1 MGIIQEE
8 TNSVKP
14 KQISNYSIDEHPA
27 IDLNGDI
34 QFDNVSFAY
43 PARPDILALRDLTL
57 VARAGEITALVGS
70 SGSGK
75 STCVSLL
82 LRYYEPSSGRITI
95 DGQSITDCND
105 NALRQKIGVVGQEPV
120 LFDTTIYENIRYGQ
134 LHATKGEIEE
144 AAKQANAH
152 DFIMKLSQQ
161 YETIVGEQSVQ
172 LSGGEKQRIA
182 LARALLKKPNLL
194 LLDEPTSAL
203 DNASEKIVQEALEC
217 SCAGRTTIVIAHRLK
232 TIQNA
237 HRIYV
242 FANGNIIEQGTH
254 ATLVAKKDSKYR
266 QMMEAQQV
274 ERTENEIDER
284 VLGVQLEQNQNQT
297 RIGVLASRVIQHTA
311 FSVSGSKLTQ
321 RIRAKAFAQL
331 LRQEMAYFDLP
342 ENRSGSV
349 CNRLSS
355 EALAIQ
361 ELLGARLGLA
371 AEVLRNMRTVKQLSI
386 EDKLL
391 QQFSNLVNQTF
402 TVRRN
407 DIIIS
412 GLLRGIYWGS
422 QTLLLFMLYWIAL
435 IRLEHKQIQANDAL
449 MVFAFAAFAL
459 ETLRFISTLTRQMS
473 SSLSAAQVFFDLFD
487 RTPIIDNCSADGRQL
502 DNFHGQIKFNQVE
515 FGYPSRSTSRVLNQF
530 QLTIEPSGSGCGK
543 STVIQLLERFYDV
556 THGQICLDGVD
567 IRELNIHWLRSQF
580 SLVNQEPVLFD
591 MTIAEN
597 IAYGEENSSLEDI
610 IEAATKANIHQ
621 FIMQLP
627 QVMGAK
633 GSHLSGGQKQRIAI
647 ARALFRRPKILLLDE
662 ATSAMDSHNEQIVQQ
677 ALEQAQT
684 EDPTRISLIIAHRL
698 STIRSCDVIYV
709 LD

>member
-361 ELLGARLGLA
+361 ELLGARLGVICEAFATIGFGFSLGFFYSWLLTLILFVYSICMFLISFFQIRWQAQLNKRSEGIFGQASALA

-449 MVFAFAAFAL
+449 MY
-459 ETLRFISTLTRQMS
+459 I
-473 SSLSAAQVFFDLFD
+473 
-487 RTPIIDNCSADGRQL
+487 
-502 DNFHGQIKFNQVE
+502 
-515 FGYPSRSTSRVLNQF
+515 
-530 QLTIEPSGSGCGK
+530 
-543 STVIQLLERFYDV
+543 
-556 THGQICLDGVD
+556 
-567 IRELNIHWLRSQF
+567 
-580 SLVNQEPVLFD
+580 
-591 MTIAEN
+591 
-597 IAYGEENSSLEDI
+597 
-610 IEAATKANIHQ
+610 
-621 FIMQLP
+621 
-627 QVMGAK
+627 
-633 GSHLSGGQKQRIAI
+633 
-647 ARALFRRPKILLLDE
+647 
-662 ATSAMDSHNEQIVQQ
+662 
-677 ALEQAQT
+677 
-684 EDPTRISLIIAHRL
+684 
-698 STIRSCDVIYV
+698 
-709 LD
+709 

>member
-217 SCAGRTTIVIAHRLK
+217 SCAG
-232 TIQNA
+232 
-237 HRIYV
+237 
-242 FANGNIIEQGTH
+242 
-254 ATLVAKKDSKYR
+254 
-266 QMMEAQQV
+266 
-274 ERTENEIDER
+274 
-284 VLGVQLEQNQNQT
+284 
-297 RIGVLASRVIQHTA
+297 IGVLASRVIQHTA

-361 ELLGARLGLA
+361 ELLGARLGVIC
-371 AEVLRNMRTVKQLSI
+371 E
-386 EDKLL
+386 
-391 QQFSNLVNQTF
+391 
-402 TVRRN
+402 
-407 DIIIS
+407 
-412 GLLRGIYWGS
+412 
-422 QTLLLFMLYWIAL
+422 
-435 IRLEHKQIQANDAL
+435 
-449 MVFAFAAFAL
+449 AFATIGFGFSL
-459 ETLRFISTLTRQMS
+459 GFFYSWLLTLILFVYSICMFLISFFQIRWQAQLNKRSEGIFGQA
-473 SSLSAAQVFFDLFD
+473 SA
-487 RTPIIDNCSADGRQL
+487 

-530 QLTIEPSGSGCGK
+530 QLTIEPSQRVALVGGSGCGK

-627 QVMGAK
+627 QGYKTRVGAK

-709 LD
+709 LDKGYVVESGTHTELMQKHGVYYNIYVQNPTS

>member
-217 SCAGRTTIVIAHRLK
+217 SCAG
-232 TIQNA
+232 
-237 HRIYV
+237 
-242 FANGNIIEQGTH
+242 
-254 ATLVAKKDSKYR
+254 
-266 QMMEAQQV
+266 
-274 ERTENEIDER
+274 
-284 VLGVQLEQNQNQT
+284 
-297 RIGVLASRVIQHTA
+297 IGVLASRVIQHTA

-361 ELLGARLGLA
+361 ELLGARLGVICEAFATIGFGFSLGFFYSWLLTLILFVYSICMFLISFFQIRWQAQLNKRSEGIFGQASALA

-449 MVFAFAAFAL
+449 MY
-459 ETLRFISTLTRQMS
+459 I
-473 SSLSAAQVFFDLFD
+473 
-487 RTPIIDNCSADGRQL
+487 
-502 DNFHGQIKFNQVE
+502 
-515 FGYPSRSTSRVLNQF
+515 
-530 QLTIEPSGSGCGK
+530 
-543 STVIQLLERFYDV
+543 
-556 THGQICLDGVD
+556 
-567 IRELNIHWLRSQF
+567 
-580 SLVNQEPVLFD
+580 
-591 MTIAEN
+591 
-597 IAYGEENSSLEDI
+597 
-610 IEAATKANIHQ
+610 
-621 FIMQLP
+621 
-627 QVMGAK
+627 
-633 GSHLSGGQKQRIAI
+633 
-647 ARALFRRPKILLLDE
+647 
-662 ATSAMDSHNEQIVQQ
+662 
-677 ALEQAQT
+677 
-684 EDPTRISLIIAHRL
+684 
-698 STIRSCDVIYV
+698 
-709 LD
+709 